1 MESYGIVTAWILSF
15 IILIFEIKSRR
26 DLRSTYSSIAAL
38 QSQTQTSSILSQI
51 ESQYINL
58 NDYGYD
64 WFYRFRS
71 LVIINSMM
79 MCLFI
84 SDWLQ
89 FLTLILKKISIK
101 ALSSYLIFAFFI
113 DLLHVIGAIYL
124 IVRYNTYYNID
135 RTLSRPEEK
144 YYKIFIST
152 EGEGI
157 QPKVIFF
164 LLIVVMVYRMFY
176 QMAFFETFGSLVQ
189 TVIKMFISCAKFLV
203 LTFIFVLSF
212 SALGHNLFNDI
223 DDFSTIFRSFNTM
236 YQSIFGGF
244 DFTIYANSSI
254 TPEYY
259 GRLFMWIYLLGFAV
273 LIMNFLI
280 AILTDTY
287 SYYTGVANA
296 LHIREMIKLRAIFGE
311 DKYYQCLAKAPNL
324 INFYMIIFAPLVIIF
339 KSRKLN
345 SFLLYLEFSFTQ
357 FFFTLGLIANLLLSI
372 PLFFII
378 VAFLKL
384 KYIRAKSIT
393 LWDFIIGIID
403 FVVVMSWFFILT
415 GIIYLASIIAENKRL
430 FTTNSI
436 WITGVYKKQYQ
447 YINNC
452 MDGSK
457 FRADQQ
463 DLNDFSNQKIYFEFK
478 KFVNSLNLEQIQ
490 YDPTDYMISEVF
502 ACLLV
507 ANLKIIKRKLQLHLN
522 DGIIDDSVPLF
533 VPTEYIVNEFFSSMF
548 IDQHLKSIILGK
560 MHSKNEIIDNK
571 RLRMLI
577 SALADKS
584 LGGIENR
591 TEDNEEEDQTKFI
604 EDNGSNLITYVA
616 TLKSYKLREQFWSSK
631 VRMLYSNSNSQ
642 WILDQ
647 FLLCK
652 VFLYLNSIEV
662 DINEVDDRIWNMN
675 QFNKIKSKYLKRLRD
690 NQKRKPKNG
699 EIWCTKNINEDVQDQ
714 ENEKPMKISII
725 NITMIGPMI
734 GLESKIREII
744 RKETHNGELPIPKR
758 LKKNC
763 YLMGKATLSRFL
775 SSSTSTW
782 YSACKTYAN
791 KT

>member
-1 MESYGIVTAWILSF
+1 
-15 IILIFEIKSRR
+15 
-26 DLRSTYSSIAAL
+26 
-38 QSQTQTSSILSQI
+38 
-51 ESQYINL
+51 
-58 NDYGYD
+58 
-64 WFYRFRS
+64 
-71 LVIINSMM
+71 
-79 MCLFI
+79 
-84 SDWLQ
+84 
-89 FLTLILKKISIK
+89 
-101 ALSSYLIFAFFI
+101 
-113 DLLHVIGAIYL
+113 
-124 IVRYNTYYNID
+124 
-135 RTLSRPEEK
+135 
-144 YYKIFIST
+144 
-152 EGEGI
+152 
-157 QPKVIFF
+157 
-164 LLIVVMVYRMFY
+164 MVYRMFY
-176 QMAFFETFGSLVQ
+176 QMAFFEIFGALVQ

-203 LTFIFVLSF
+203 LTFIFVVSF

-223 DDFSTIFRSFNTM
+223 EEFSTIFRSFNTM

-244 DFTIYANSSI
+244 DFAIYSNSSI

-259 GRLFMWIYLLGFAV
+259 GRLFMWVYLLGFAV

-311 DKYYQCLAKAPNL
+311 DRHYQCLAKAPNL
-324 INFYMIIFAPLVIIF
+324 INFYMIIFAPLIVMF

-345 SFLLYLEFSFTQ
+345 SFLLYLEFSIIQ
-357 FFFTLGLIANLLLSI
+357 FFFTTGLMANLCLSF

-378 VAFLKL
+378 AMFLKL
-384 KYIRAKSIT
+384 KYLREKSIT
-393 LWDFIIGIID
+393 FGDFMIGLVD
-403 FVVVMSWFFILT
+403 FVVAIPWFFILA

-436 WITGVYKKQYQ
+436 RITGVYKNQYQ
-447 YINNC
+447 YINSC

-457 FRADQQ
+457 FRIDQQ
-463 DLNDFSNQKIYFEFK
+463 DLNDFSNQKVYFEFK
-478 KFVNSLNLEQIQ
+478 KFVNPLNSNHIQ
-490 YDPTDYMISEVF
+490 YNPTEYMISEVF

-507 ANLKIIKRKLQLHLN
+507 ANMKIIKRKLQLHFN
-522 DGIIDDSVPLF
+522 DGIIDDSIPLF

-560 MHSKNEIIDNK
+560 MYSKNEITDNK

-591 TEDNEEEDQTKFI
+591 TEDNKEEHQTKFRD
-604 EDNGSNLITYVA
+604 DNGSNLITYVA

-662 DINEVDDRIWNMN
+662 DINEVDDKIWNIN
-675 QFNKIKSKYLKRLRD
+675 QFDKIKRKYLKRLRD
-690 NQKRKPKNG
+690 NQERKPKNG
-699 EIWCTKNINEDVQDQ
+699 EIWSTKNINENAQDQ
-714 ENEKPMKISII
+714 EKEKPMKISII
-725 NITMIGPMI
+725 NLTMIGPMI
-734 GLESKIREII
+734 GLESKIRETI
-744 RKETHNGELPIPKR
+744 RKETHNGELPIPRR

-763 YLMGKATLSRFL
+763 YLMGKVTLSRFL
-775 SSSTSTW
+775 SSNTSTW
-782 YSACKTYAN
+782 YSACKTYA
-791 KT
+791 KKP